1 MRIFN
6 KDKTEVLESYDLEK
20 GYLADDVIVTHVP
33 AASAVEEVGHYIT
46 LKEYPN
52 GGKDVEWVVDTPA
65 RPEVVEHD
73 ETEEIKVYIPYTD
86 EELRKIAA
94 EARIGELKRLLRE
107 SDYKAIKYAEGV
119 LTAEEYAPVKAERQ
133 VYRKEINELEKVLTE

>member
-1 MRIFN
+1 MRVFN
-6 KDKTEVLESYDLEK
+6 KDKSEVLESCDLEK
-20 GYLADDVIVTHVP
+20 GYLTDDVLVTHVP
-33 AASAVEEVGHYIT
+33 ASPAVEEVGHYKT
-46 LKEYPN
+46 LKVYDN
-52 GGKDVEWVVDTPA
+52 GGKDVEWVVDIPA

-94 EARIGELKRLLRE
+94 EARIEELKSLLRA

-119 LTAEEYAPVKAERQ
+119 ISTEEYAPVKAERQ
-133 VYRKEINELEKVLTE
+133 AYRDEINDLEKILQT

>member
-1 MRIFN
+1 MRVFN
-6 KDKTEVLESYDLEK
+6 KDKSEVLESYDLEK
-20 GYLADDVIVTHVP
+20 GYLTDDVLVTHVP
-33 AASAVEEVGHYIT
+33 ASPAVEEVGHYKT
-46 LKEYPN
+46 LKVYDN
-52 GGKDVEWVVDTPA
+52 GGKDVKWVVDIPA

-94 EARIGELKRLLRE
+94 EARIEELKSLLRA

-119 LTAEEYAPVKAERQ
+119 ISPEEYAPVKAERQ
-133 VYRKEINELEKVLTE
+133 AYRDEINDLEKILQT

>member
-1 MRIFN
+1 MRVFN
-6 KDKTEVLESYDLEK
+6 KDKSEVLESCDLEK
-20 GYLADDVIVTHVP
+20 GYLTDDVLVTHVP
-33 AASAVEEVGHYIT
+33 ASPAVEEVGHYKT
-46 LKEYPN
+46 LKVYDN
-52 GGKDVEWVVDTPA
+52 GGKDVEWVVDIPA

-94 EARIGELKRLLRE
+94 EARIEELKSLLRA

-119 LTAEEYAPVKAERQ
+119 ISPEEYAPVKAERQ
-133 VYRKEINELEKVLTE
+133 AYRDEINDLEKISQT

>member
-1 MRIFN
+1 MRVFN
-6 KDKTEVLESYDLEK
+6 KDKSEVLESYDLEK
-20 GYLADDVIVTHVP
+20 GYLTDDVLVTHVP
-33 AASAVEEVGHYIT
+33 ASPAVEEVGHYKT
-46 LKEYPN
+46 LKVYDN

-94 EARIGELKRLLRE
+94 EARIEELKSLLRA

-119 LTAEEYAPVKAERQ
+119 ISPEEYAPVKAERQ
-133 VYRKEINELEKVLTE
+133 AYRDEINDLEKILQT

>member
-1 MRIFN
+1 MRVFN
-6 KDKTEVLESYDLEK
+6 KDKSEVLESYDLEK
-20 GYLADDVIVTHVP
+20 GYLTDDVLVTHVP
-33 AASAVEEVGHYIT
+33 ASPAVEEVGHYKT
-46 LKEYPN
+46 LKVYDN
-52 GGKDVEWVVDTPA
+52 GGKDVEWVVDIPA

-94 EARIGELKRLLRE
+94 EARIEELKSLLRA

-119 LTAEEYAPVKAERQ
+119 ISPEEYAPVKAERQ
-133 VYRKEINELEKVLTE
+133 AYRDEINDLEKILQT

>member
-1 MRIFN
+1 MRVFN
-6 KDKTEVLESYDLEK
+6 KDKSEVLESYDLEK
-20 GYLADDVIVTHVP
+20 GYLTDDVLVTHVP
-33 AASAVEEVGHYIT
+33 ASPAVEEVGHYKT
-46 LKEYPN
+46 LKVYDN

-94 EARIGELKRLLRE
+94 EARIEELKSLLRA

-119 LTAEEYAPVKAERQ
+119 ISPEEYAPVKAERQ
-133 VYRKEINELEKVLTE
+133 AYRNEINDLEKILQT

>member
-20 GYLADDVIVTHVP
+20 GYLTDDVLVTHVP
-33 AASAVEEVGHYIT
+33 ASPAGEEIGHYKT
-46 LKEYPN
+46 LKVYDN
-52 GGKDVEWVVDTPA
+52 GGKDVEWVVDIPA

-86 EELRKIAA
+86 EELQKLAA
-94 EARIGELKRLLRE
+94 EARIEELKRLLRA

-119 LTAEEYAPVKAERQ
+119 ISPEEYAPVKAERQ
-133 VYRKEINELEKVLTE
+133 AYRDEINDLEKILQT

>member
-1 MRIFN
+1 MRVFN
-6 KDKTEVLESYDLEK
+6 KDKTEVLESFDLKK
-20 GYLADDVIVTHVP
+20 GYLADDVLVTHVL
-33 AASAVEEVGHYIT
+33 ASPVVEEVGHYIT

-52 GGKDVEWVVDTPA
+52 GGKDVEWVVDIPA

-94 EARIGELKRLLRE
+94 EARIEELKSLLRA

-119 LTAEEYAPVKAERQ
+119 ISPEEYAPVKAERQ
-133 VYRKEINELEKVLTE
+133 AYRDEINDLEKILQT

>member
-1 MRIFN
+1 MRVFN

-20 GYLADDVIVTHVP
+20 GYLTDDVFVTHVP
-33 AASAVEEVGHYIT
+33 ASHAVEEVGHYKT
-46 LKEYPN
+46 LKVYDN
-52 GGKDVEWVVDTPA
+52 GGIDVEYVVDTPA

-86 EELRKIAA
+86 AELRKIAA
-94 EARIGELKRLLRE
+94 EARIEELKRLLRA

-119 LTAEEYAPVKAERQ
+119 LAAEEYAPVKAERQ
-133 VYRKEINELEKVLTE
+133 AYRNEINDLEKILQT